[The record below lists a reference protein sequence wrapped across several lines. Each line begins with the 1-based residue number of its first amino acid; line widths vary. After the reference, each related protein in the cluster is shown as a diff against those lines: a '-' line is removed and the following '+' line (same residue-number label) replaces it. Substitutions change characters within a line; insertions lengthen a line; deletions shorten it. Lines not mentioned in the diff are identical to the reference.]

1 MDYPG
6 YENHG
11 WIVDSE
17 YFEIHDMVANGFERV
32 DRYTNTLGNDE
43 IIMLTEFDEPYI
55 DNKVEI
61 SVYSNNEI
69 KIGETEYIYGDNW

>member
-17 YFEIHDMVANGFERV
+17 YFEIHDMIADGFERV
-32 DRYTNTLGNDE
+32 NRYTNTLNEDE
-43 IIMLTEFDEPYI
+43 IVMLIDFDEPYI
-55 DNKVEI
+55 DNKIEI
-61 SVYSNNEI
+61 PVYSTNEI
-69 KIGETEYIYGDNW
+69 KVGETEYLCPVNW